1 MEYDSI
7 DYLNTSMSS
16 LSSSASNFSANKIPQ
31 SGAPPTQAIV
41 AKTNSFTSTSP
52 FKLFNLLKSK
62 AKPDPNAA
70 ILQQQQQQKELQQQK
85 LKQQKTDL
93 KTIGQYIKSF
103 ESIVI
108 KSLRQYTLTTS
119 VNLQTRILEL
129 LIQLIFLKVDYC
141 LLDSEKVFID
151 YVLKQF
157 EHLEQKKSSSDS
169 SNGPRNGGESDES
182 GSSHLSKSYLIDLY
196 ENFDSESS
204 VSDPL
209 DIFDLDTMLNKLVTT
224 SHAPQSSS
232 HGAGSSNNLRH
243 EKNYGS
249 HSSSL
254 YGSSSPIISSQSLRQ
269 EEHQRNHTLIPK
281 LFDFLILLSHE
292 KKNPNANAATA
303 THLAK
308 PISNLNRPGG
318 NGLLTIPEVMQ
329 LCDNLIASENSPHTH
344 AIPALRPLV
353 IDLFLN
359 RTSEDSKELDMQHDV
374 TFNTL
379 LRLIQYPQMW
389 PLLTIAISKYKKD
402 NQEKWK
408 KTSRQ
413 VCDALFDSMRPNG
426 TAANTRFA

>member
-1 MEYDSI
+1 MR
-7 DYLNTSMSS
+7 
-16 LSSSASNFSANKIPQ
+16 
-31 SGAPPTQAIV
+31 
-41 AKTNSFTSTSP
+41 
-52 FKLFNLLKSK
+52 KSK
-62 AKPDPNAA
+62 PDQNA
-70 ILQQQQQQKELQQQK
+70 INLQQQQQQQKELQQQK
-85 LKQQKTDL
+85 IKQQKTDL

-103 ESIVI
+103 ETIVI

-129 LIQLIFLKVDYC
+129 LTQLIFLKVDYC
-141 LLDSEKVFID
+141 LLDSDKVFID

-157 EHLEQKKSSSDS
+157 EYLEQKRSSSESANPMDAED
-169 SNGPRNGGESDES
+169 NGAN
-182 GSSHLSKSYLIDLY
+182 HLSKSYLVDLY

-209 DIFDLDTMLNKLVTT
+209 NIFDLDTMLNKLCA
-224 SHAPQSSS
+224 SIHGPQSST
-232 HGAGSSNNLRH
+232 HGAGSATNLRH
-243 EKNYGS
+243 EKSFGTFT
-249 HSSSL
+249 SSL
-254 YGSSSPIISSQSLRQ
+254 YGSSSPIISSQILKQ
-269 EEHQRNHTLIPK
+269 EEHQRNHILIPK

-292 KKNPNANAATA
+292 KKSAASSSQSKHTSSANRA
-303 THLAK
+303 
-308 PISNLNRPGG
+308 G

-359 RTSEDSKELDMQHDV
+359 RGSEDSKEIDMQHDV

-389 PLLTIAISKYKKD
+389 PLLTIAVSKYKKD

-413 VCDALFDSMRPNG
+413 VCDALFDSMRSNG
-426 TAANTRFA
+426 AVASYR